1 MTERGEAKA
10 ARVEEGRQ
18 PRFFGKLP
26 AELVT
31 KIFNLAMTP
40 HYDWIEEVGDLKTAI
55 TRIAKVRAL
64 NKSCACWLLLPLC
77 RLVLR
82 LMNKRRSMLR
92 CDVLTD
98 DAFDISNKYQ
108 MARDRTVKGLFEV
121 MTHDTDGTSAF
132 WGVRYLAGMN
142 ETENK
147 RNLRMKKDL
156 DETGRI
162 RPLSP

>member
-10 ARVEEGRQ
+10 ARVEERQ

-31 KIFNLAMTP
+31 KIFNLATTP

-55 TRIAKVRAL
+55 ARIAKVRAL

-92 CDVLTD
+92 CDVFTD
-98 DAFDISNKYQ
+98 DAFDIGNKYQ
-108 MARDRTVKGLFEV
+108 MAKDRMVKGLFEI
-121 MTHDTDGTSAF
+121 MTNDTDGTSAF
-132 WGVRYLAGMN
+132 RGLRYLSGCY
-142 ETENK
+142 EKENGH
-147 RNLRMKKDL
+147 NLRMKKDL

>member
-1 MTERGEAKA
+1 MTEPGEAKA

-26 AELVT
+26 AELVS
-31 KIFNLAMTP
+31 KIFNHAMTP
-40 HYDWIEEVGDLKTAI
+40 HYAWIEEVGDLKTAI
-55 TRIAKVRAL
+55 TRIVKVRAL

-82 LMNKRRSMLR
+82 LMYKRRSMLR

-98 DAFDISNKYQ
+98 DVFSISNKYQ
-108 MARDRTVKGLFEV
+108 MAKDRMVKGLFEV
-121 MTHDTDGTSAF
+121 MTNDTDGNSAF
-132 WGVRYLAGMN
+132 WGVRFLAGIN
-142 ETENK
+142 EKENE
-147 RNLRMKKDL
+147 RNLRMKKDF